1 MNLPELNRKNAG
13 LPAPAPIRIVHL
25 GLGAFH
31 RAHQAWYTQRA
42 DPDGAWGIAAFTG
55 RRPDAALALAAQD
68 GLYTLIE
75 RSDSGDNFEVISS
88 IVEANDGAEV
98 ARLAE
103 LLAAETTALVTLTI
117 TEAAYG
123 LGSGGRLDT
132 ADPLVAADLERLS
145 RLLAAEA
152 EQRSTAA
159 GTAAL
164 SASPAD
170 SADSAGGD
178 ADSGSEAGWP
188 TTAGGRLVFALA
200 ARRHSGAG
208 PIAVVSCDNLSNNA
222 AAARE
227 AVHGLAAAVDTGLA
241 AWIDQNV
248 GFVGTS
254 VDRITP
260 RTTAAEIELVA
271 QATGMLDASPVV
283 TEPFRNWIL
292 SGAFPAGRPDWESAG
307 AVFVDDIEPFENRK
321 LWLLN
326 GAHSLLAYAGQ
337 LRGHS
342 TVAQALA
349 DPDCRTWISEFWDEA
364 EANLPA
370 AGLDIPG
377 YRSALLERFGNSRI
391 AHYLAQIAIDGSSKL
406 RMRALPVLEAER
418 AAGRSGV
425 AAARMIGAWIAYLRG
440 TFGGQ
445 QPIQDS
451 AAERIQD
458 ALAQP
463 AGQDTTALLALL
475 DSSLPSNADVVGL
488 IESLARSFAAA
499 GIS

>member
-1 MNLPELNRKNAG
+1 
-13 LPAPAPIRIVHL
+13 
-25 GLGAFH
+25 
-31 RAHQAWYTQRA
+31 
-42 DPDGAWGIAAFTG
+42 
-55 RRPDAALALAAQD
+55 ALALAAQD

-75 RSDSGDNFEVISS
+75 RSDSGDTFEVIGS
-88 IVEANDGAEV
+88 IIEVNDGAEV

-103 LLAAETTALVTLTI
+103 LVAAETTALVTLTI

-123 LGSGGRLDT
+123 LGSDGRLDT
-132 ADPLVAADLERLS
+132 ADPLVAADLARLF
-145 RLLAAEA
+145 RLLGSEP
-152 EQRSTAA
+152 EQQTTA
-159 GTAAL
+159 GL

-170 SADSAGGD
+170 TAGDVASG
-178 ADSGSEAGWP
+178 ADSGSEEGWP

-208 PIAVVSCDNLSNNA
+208 PIAVVSCDNLANNA
-222 AAARE
+222 VAARE

-241 AWIDQNV
+241 AWIERNV
-248 GFVGTS
+248 SFVGTS

-260 RTTAAEIELVA
+260 RTTSAEIELVA
-271 QATGMLDASPVV
+271 KATGMKDTSPVV

-307 AVFVDDIEPFENRK
+307 AVIVDDIEPFENRK

-370 AGLDIPG
+370 RGLDLPD
-377 YRSALLERFGNSRI
+377 YRAALLERFGNSRI
-391 AHYLAQIAIDGSSKL
+391 AHYLEQIAIDGSSKL
-406 RMRALPVLEAER
+406 QMRAVPVLKAER
-418 AAGRSGV
+418 AAGRSGRG
-425 AAARMIGAWIAYLRG
+425 AARIIGAWVAYLRG
-440 TFGGQ
+440 TRARQ
-445 QPIQDS
+445 EPIQDS

-458 ALAQP
+458 ALALP

-475 DSSLPSNADVVGL
+475 DSSLPANTDVVEL
-488 IESLARSFAAA
+488 IESLARSFATSR
-499 GIS
+499 IS